1 MSRGAE
7 HWLSGPDPVAES
19 LGMDD
24 VISAGVKN
32 EDEGL
37 YTIQHGHWLQTMRAA
52 LATEQARLD
61 AASARATEN

>member
-7 HWLSGPDPVAES
+7 HWLTGPDEVAES
-19 LGMDD
+19 LGMDG

-37 YTIQHGHWLQTMRAA
+37 YPGP
-52 LATEQARLD
+52 ARLL
-61 AASARATEN
+61 AARPCALQWPREHVDGELT